1 MLSKAMMDS
10 KIKEFLERFPFMSLV
25 RYGETELVG
34 IIQNSDQTVVTMYVY
49 NLLKDGDDKTLF
61 IECGE
66 EWWWGS
72 NRLIPINIVLKAPM
86 RTFLYALK
94 TYSSKDFEVLHGNL
108 TSLTNVITKRTKRRQ
123 ISLIRKLD

>member
-1 MLSKAMMDS
+1 MLSTSMDN
-10 KIKEFLERFPFMSLV
+10 KVKEFLERFPFMSLV
-25 RYGETELVG
+25 RYGDQELVG

-72 NRLIPINIVLKAPM
+72 NRIIPINIVLKMPM
-86 RTFLYALK
+86 RQFTYALK
-94 TYSSKDFEVLHGNL
+94 TYSTKDFEMLHGYQ

-123 ISLIRKLD
+123 ISLVRKMH

>member
-1 MLSKAMMDS
+1 MDS

-72 NRLIPINIVLKAPM
+72 NRLLPINIVLKAPM

-94 TYSSKDFEVLHGNL
+94 TYSSKDFEVLHGHL

>member
-1 MLSKAMMDS
+1 MDS

-94 TYSSKDFEVLHGNL
+94 TYSSKDFEVLHGHL

>member
-94 TYSSKDFEVLHGNL
+94 TYSSKDFEVLHGHL

>member
-1 MLSKAMMDS
+1 MDP
-10 KIKEFLERFPFMSLV
+10 KVKEFLERFPFMSLV
-25 RYGETELVG
+25 RYGDQELVG

-49 NLLKDGDDKTLF
+49 NSLKDEEDKLLF
-61 IECGE
+61 VACGE

-72 NRLIPINIVLKAPM
+72 NRVIPINIVLKAPM
-86 RTFLYALK
+86 RRFAYTLK
-94 TYSSKDFEVLHGNL
+94 TYSTKDFEMLYGYQ